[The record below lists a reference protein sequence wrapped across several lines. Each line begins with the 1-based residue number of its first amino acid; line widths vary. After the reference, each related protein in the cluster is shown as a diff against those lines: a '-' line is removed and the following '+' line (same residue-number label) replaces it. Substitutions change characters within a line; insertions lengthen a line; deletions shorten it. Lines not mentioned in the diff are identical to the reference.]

1 MKNYTVQAKY
11 FSDPSF
17 TPVLVTFWNHIGQF
31 SNRHYE
37 KYLSGMEI
45 KSKVDLISELKIS

>member
-1 MKNYTVQAKY
+1 MKKYTAQAKY

-17 TPVLVTFWNHIGQF
+17 TPVLVTFWNHIGQL

-37 KYLSGMEI
+37 ECLSGMEI
-45 KSKVDLISELKIS
+45 KSKVGLIS